1 MAKMSKPTVSRER
14 NFVSD
19 DRFSL
24 REDLVV
30 EEIDDEFL
38 ILDLNRNTYFG
49 LNGVAR
55 QIWKDIKDHRS
66 FEQIVLNIC
75 EKYGIS
81 REQAAGDA
89 HEFIHD
95 ILVQNLATVE
105 SR

>member
-1 MAKMSKPTVSRER
+1 MSKPTVSRER

-19 DRFSL
+19 DRFAL

-55 QIWKDIKDHRS
+55 QIWKDIKDNRS

-75 EKYGIS
+75 EKYGIT

-89 HEFIHD
+89 HEFIND
-95 ILVQNLATVE
+95 MLVQNLATVE